1 MASGPAPLADAGSAA
16 PIRVLIADDHPIV
29 RQGLRT
35 YLSSRPGL
43 DVVGEASDGDGAV
56 AEAARLDPDVVLL
69 DLVMPRG
76 GGVDAIR
83 RLRGGGE
90 RPRVVVLTSFASDDQ
105 VVEAVRAGAAGYLL
119 KDVPPAELEAAIRLV
134 HQGGVLLDP
143 SVVGSLMAEVA
154 RDEPRA
160 EPGIDDLTAR
170 ERQVLALLAQGRS
183 NRDLAAALYVSEKT
197 VKTHVSSIL
206 TKLRLTDR
214 TQAALFAVRHGLDD
228 DAARDANR

>member
-1 MASGPAPLADAGSAA
+1 MPEDSA
-16 PIRVLIADDHPIV
+16 IRLLIVDDHPIV

-43 DVVGEASDGDGAV
+43 DVVGEAADGDEAV
-56 AEAARLDPDVVLL
+56 AEAARLSPDVVLL

-76 GGVDAIR
+76 GGLEAIR
-83 RLRGGGE
+83 RLRSAAE
-90 RPRVVVLTSFASDDQ
+90 PPRVIVLTSFAGDDR
-105 VVEAVRAGAAGYLL
+105 VIEAVRAGAAGYLL
-119 KDVPPAELEAAIRLV
+119 KDVAPADLAAAIRHV

-143 SVVGSLMAEVA
+143 TVVGSVMAEVA
-154 RDEPRA
+154 RGAPP
-160 EPGIDDLTAR
+160 PGIDELTAR

-183 NRDLAAALYVSEKT
+183 NRDLAAELYVSEKT

-206 TKLRLTDR
+206 AKLRLTDR

-228 DAARDANR
+228 GEAAET

>member
-1 MASGPAPLADAGSAA
+1 MAEGPDTFGATAA
-16 PIRVLIADDHPIV
+16 IRLLIVDDHPIV

-35 YLSSRPGL
+35 YLSTRPGL
-43 DVVGEASDGDGAV
+43 DVVGEAADGDEAV
-56 AEAARLDPDVVLL
+56 AEARRLTPDVVLL

-83 RLRGGGE
+83 RIRAAGD
-90 RPRVVVLTSFASDDQ
+90 RPRVVVLTSFAGHDQ

-119 KDVPPAELEAAIRLV
+119 KDVPPSQLEAAIRLV
-134 HQGGVLLDP
+134 HEGGVQLDP

-154 RDEPRA
+154 RTEPPPGMDE
-160 EPGIDDLTAR
+160 LTAR

-183 NRDLAAALYVSEKT
+183 NRELAAELYLSEKT

-206 TKLRLTDR
+206 AKLRLSDR
-214 TQAALFAVRHGLDD
+214 TQAALFAVRHGL
-228 DAARDANR
+228 ARPDVEPRA